1 MNDASSRPGG
11 DAPAR
16 PGDALPD
23 TAEAVRPALS
33 RFVDFLRPPRL
44 GARGVALAVVL
55 ALLVFLSARLHG
67 ARFTLDAWIGA
78 GIGQDAATAS
88 TLGVLL
94 QIVLIDLLLSGDNA
108 VVIAL
113 ACQRLPHEQ
122 ARAAAVLGASGAVF
136 LRVALTLGV
145 GSLLH
150 LPLLQVLSALPLLLI
165 ALNLMAKD
173 DEAPRLAFGA
183 NAGMIATVGLII
195 VSDAIMSLDNVLAL
209 AAVSGGSFWLLA
221 FGLLLSIPLI
231 VFGSLGLAELMRTSP
246 ILIDFGGALLGWVA
260 GEMIAHDPLIAAR
273 LAHAPALKLTLPLAC
288 AIFVWAQ
295 GRWARGKTREN
306 RHDP

>member
-1 MNDASSRPGG
+1 MNDASSRQG

-16 PGDALPD
+16 PGDPD

-33 RFVDFLRPPRL
+33 RFLDFLRPPRL
-44 GARGVALAVVL
+44 GARGVALVVVL
-55 ALLVFLSARLHG
+55 ALLVFLSTRLHG
-67 ARFTLDAWIGA
+67 ARFALDAWIGA
-78 GIGQDAATAS
+78 GLGQDAATAS
-88 TLGVLL
+88 TLGVLA

-122 ARAAAVLGASGAVF
+122 ARTAAVLGASGAIF

-145 GSLLH
+145 GALLH
-150 LPLLQVLSALPLLLI
+150 LPLLQVCSALPLLVI
-165 ALNLMAKD
+165 ALNLMAQE

-221 FGLLLSIPLI
+221 FGLLLSVPLI

-246 ILIDFGGALLGWVA
+246 ILIDFGGAVLGWVA
-260 GEMIAHDPLIAAR
+260 GEMIAHDPLIAAHVAR
-273 LAHAPALKLTLPLAC
+273 APALELTLPLAC

-295 GRWARGKTREN
+295 GRWARAQKREN